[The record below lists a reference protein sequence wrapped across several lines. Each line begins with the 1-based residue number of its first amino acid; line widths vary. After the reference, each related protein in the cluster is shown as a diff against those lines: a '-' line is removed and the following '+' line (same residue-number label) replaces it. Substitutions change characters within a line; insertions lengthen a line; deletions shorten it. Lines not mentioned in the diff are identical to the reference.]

1 MVRSAETVL
10 RIAHASRVGSPDL
23 HSKRWS
29 GRRLRLG
36 PPGFGMVNHHR
47 NAWGFRPG
55 SEQAGQTAPT
65 GRLQNGVSAKDA
77 LVCGATGGRIYGAV
91 GSIGR
96 RSLPRSRADPE
107 TAQKPWD
114 PKRWGPGRADAWCLT
129 AEAGWLGSSKHGDLE
144 SRIV

>member
-1 MVRSAETVL
+1 MHPGLAPRTCIPKGGRDGGFVWGLQALVWSITIVMRGVSALNRRQRAKRL
-10 RIAHASRVGSPDL
+10 RRVGSEV
-23 HSKRWS
+23 
-29 GRRLRLG
+29 
-36 PPGFGMVNHHR
+36 MM
-47 NAWGFRPG
+47 
-55 SEQAGQTAPT
+55 
-65 GRLQNGVSAKDA
+65 SAKDA